1 MKEQTKLIRGG
12 IKRTNYKETAEPI
25 FLSSGFVYDKA
36 EDAEAMFNEE
46 IPGYQYTRYSNP
58 TIDIFEKRLA
68 IIDGSETCFATS
80 TGMSAVFNSIM
91 CQVTNGDHI
100 VSSRALF
107 GSCRRIL
114 SEIVIKYGIE
124 ISFIDGRNISEWKN
138 AVKKNTKI
146 FFFETPSNP
155 CLEIIDI
162 KEVCKIAKENKII
175 TIVDNIMASP
185 AVQKPV
191 LFGADL
197 IVYSGTKHIDGQGR
211 VMGGAILSTENFKE
225 EILKPYLRNT
235 GPTISPFNAWVLLKG
250 LETLNLRI
258 EKQSSSALKIANYLN
273 NHNKVNK
280 VYYPFLKNFEQFE
293 LAKTQ
298 QNCGGTILTFEIK
311 GSKEDAYKLINKL
324 KIFDISN
331 NFGDTKSLIIHPSTT
346 THRILTPEEKKDQNI
361 SESLIRLSI
370 GLEDVND
377 LINDLDYAL

>member
-114 SEIVIKYGIE
+114 SEIVTKYGIE

-138 AVKKNTKI
+138 CKKNLKLTR
-146 FFFETPSNP
+146 
-155 CLEIIDI
+155 LI
-162 KEVCKIAKENKII
+162 K
-175 TIVDNIMASP
+175 
-185 AVQKPV
+185 
-191 LFGADL
+191 
-197 IVYSGTKHIDGQGR
+197 R
-211 VMGGAILSTENFKE
+211 
-225 EILKPYLRNT
+225 
-235 GPTISPFNAWVLLKG
+235 
-250 LETLNLRI
+250 
-258 EKQSSSALKIANYLN
+258 
-273 NHNKVNK
+273 
-280 VYYPFLKNFEQFE
+280 
-293 LAKTQ
+293 
-298 QNCGGTILTFEIK
+298 
-311 GSKEDAYKLINKL
+311 
-324 KIFDISN
+324 N
-331 NFGDTKSLIIHPSTT
+331 NF
-346 THRILTPEEKKDQNI
+346 
-361 SESLIRLSI
+361 
-370 GLEDVND
+370 
-377 LINDLDYAL
+377 